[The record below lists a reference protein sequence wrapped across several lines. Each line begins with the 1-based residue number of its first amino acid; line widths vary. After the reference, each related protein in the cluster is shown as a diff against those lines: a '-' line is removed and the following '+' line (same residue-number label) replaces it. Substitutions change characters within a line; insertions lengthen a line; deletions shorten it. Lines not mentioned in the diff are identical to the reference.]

1 MIFHRLRKVIKNQA
15 GFTLIEF
22 VMALTISAIISGT
35 ITATI
40 FQVVTG
46 SGRTNN
52 HMIAIRQAQEAGF
65 EISRDAQ
72 QARRVEPTTDPDGF
86 PLVLT
91 WTDWEGVSNTV
102 NYKIEGTELYRQH
115 NISGNPP
122 GEWGC
127 IAQYINP
134 DPAKTYCDFTDGKL
148 TFMVTVT
155 VGSGLEAQNEARVYE
170 VVPRP
175 SWR

>member
-22 VMALTISAIISGT
+22 VMALTISAVISGT

-40 FQVVTG
+40 FQVVTS

-52 HMIAIRQAQEAGF
+52 HMIAVRHAQEAGF
-65 EISRDAQ
+65 QVSCDVQ
-72 QARRVEPTTDPDGF
+72 QARVVTPTADPDGF

-91 WTDWEGVSNTV
+91 WTDWSGTTSTV
-102 NYKIEGTELYRQH
+102 QYKIEGTELQRKVD
-115 NISGNPP
+115 SGN
-122 GEWGC
+122 WGR
-127 IAQYINP
+127 IAQYINT
-134 DPAKTYCDFTDGKL
+134 DPTETYCNFTDGKF
-148 TFMVTVT
+148 TFQVTVT
-155 VGSGLEAQNEARVYE
+155 VGSGSEVQNETRLYE

-175 SWR
+175 GWQ

>member
-1 MIFHRLRKVIKNQA
+1 MRFPKLSLINRDQR

-22 VMALTISAIISGT
+22 VMALTISAVISGT

-40 FQVVTG
+40 FQVVTS

-52 HMIAIRQAQEAGF
+52 HMIAVRHAQEAGF
-65 EISRDAQ
+65 QVSCDVQ
-72 QARRVEPTTDPDGF
+72 QARTVEPASDPDGF

-91 WTDWEGVSNTV
+91 WTDFDGTTSTV
-102 NYKIEGTELYRQH
+102 TYKVEGTELHRKVDD
-115 NISGNPP
+115 GN
-122 GEWGC
+122 WGC
-127 IAQYINP
+127 IAQFIESAWV
-134 DPAKTYCDFTDGKL
+134 DPIPYVGGIL
-148 TFMVTVT
+148 TFQVTVT
-155 VGSGLEAQNEARVYE
+155 VGSGSEVQKETRLYE

>member
-22 VMALTISAIISGT
+22 VIALTISAVISGT
-35 ITATI
+35 VTATI
-40 FQVVTG
+40 FQVVTS

-52 HMIAIRQAQEAGF
+52 HMIAIRHAQEAGF

-72 QARRVEPTTDPDGF
+72 RARTVEPTSDPDGF

-91 WTDWEGVSNTV
+91 WTDWDGVSNTV
-102 NYKIEGTELYRQH
+102 NYKIEGTELHRKH
-115 NISGNPP
+115 ETSVDP
-122 GEWGC
+122 GDWGC

-134 DPAKTYCDFTDGKL
+134 DPTKTYCDFTDGKF

-155 VGSGLEAQNEARVYE
+155 VGSGSEGQTETRVYE
-170 VVPRP
+170 VTPRP
-175 SWR
+175 GWQ

>member
-1 MIFHRLRKVIKNQA
+1 MIFHRLRKVNKNQA

-22 VMALTISAIISGT
+22 VMALTISVIISGT

-65 EISRDAQ
+65 EISRDVQ
-72 QARRVEPTTDPDGF
+72 QARVVTPTADPDGF

-91 WTDWEGVSNTV
+91 WTDWEGVTNTV
-102 NYKIEGTELYRQH
+102 TYKIEGTELHRKH
-115 NISGNPP
+115 DTGVDP

-134 DPAKTYCDFTDGKL
+134 DPAKTYCDFADGKL

-155 VGSGLEAQNEARVYE
+155 VGSGSEEQNETRVYE
-170 VVPRP
+170 VTPRP